1 MKTHLGCVPHCA
13 WQTSCRVTFLAAP
26 PKRSRME
33 QRVGNWNKGK
43 LDYDT
48 DGVEEWLAGFR
59 KRESRGLEA

>member
-1 MKTHLGCVPHCA
+1 
-13 WQTSCRVTFLAAP
+13 
-26 PKRSRME
+26 ME